1 MVRPVKPPSESS
13 SSFLVKIALPLLL
26 VMVLLALS
34 SLVLTLFSP
43 KFMFRSA
50 GDTLEV
56 GFVGRCGGCD
66 DAAMAAAR
74 YRGPQS

>member
-1 MVRPVKPPSESS
+1 MAQTDTDRTCAD
-13 SSFLVKIALPLLL
+13 SFLAKIALPLLL

-43 KFMFRSA
+43 KFMLRSA
-50 GDTLEV
+50 GDHLSV
-56 GFVGRCGGCD
+56 GFVGNCGGCD

-74 YRGPQS
+74 CE